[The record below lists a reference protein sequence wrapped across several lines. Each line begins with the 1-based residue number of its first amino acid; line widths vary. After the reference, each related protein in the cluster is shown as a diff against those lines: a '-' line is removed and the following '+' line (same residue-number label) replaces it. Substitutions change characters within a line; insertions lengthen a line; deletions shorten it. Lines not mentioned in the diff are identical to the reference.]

1 MLNPEIKKGRHTAE
15 EVGYELRCNRLSH
28 QGRGQAMSQAIFEA
42 YWDEHRRVLEHL
54 PALFPELGRVV
65 QACVRALEQ
74 GGKLMVC
81 GNGGSAADAQHFA
94 AELSGRYRRERRPLA
109 ALALTTDSSALTCIG
124 NDYAFEQVFARQLE
138 ALARPGDVLFG
149 ISTSG
154 RSKNV
159 RAALEAAARLG
170 VVRVGLTGGHAEA
183 MRPLTD
189 FCLAVPSASTARV
202 QEMHVLLIHMICE
215 ALDGWALGE

>member
-1 MLNPEIKKGRHTAE
+1 
-15 EVGYELRCNRLSH
+15 
-28 QGRGQAMSQAIFEA
+28 MSQAIFEA
-42 YWDEHRRVLEHL
+42 YWDEHRRVLERL
-54 PALFPELGRVV
+54 PALFPELGRVSE
-65 QACVRALEQ
+65 ACIRALEQ

-159 RAALEAAARLG
+159 LAALEAAARLG
-170 VVRVGLTGGHAEA
+170 VVRVGLTGEHTEA